1 MEEKTKIGKF
11 DWERF
16 LITVIGTAIGVALT
30 FIVNASV
37 ARRNK
42 AQAQRLTAIM
52 VIHDIDNSVEIM
64 KNIKAEEER
73 NGELLRSA
81 LKQRDHLEG
90 MPFDTLSRVLGVLI
104 DSRSVFSFDTSKE
117 KIFNS
122 DLDTWQNLGN
132 MAFLDNVQTFYH
144 YRKGA
149 QDAINESTVWERPI
163 PNEEYMQLIMDSGW
177 VTEEEFAAILQP
189 LLEEKLHEN
198 RVVYYINVSSS
209 RLDYLTQLIDYWT
222 GLNDENKFLMG
233 LTDQELEDYVNNIN
247 KKGVSLTKSKL
258 LGHWVLTIGEQTN
271 EYDFHGDHRY
281 DFSVDYA
288 SSFRQMRFFAG
299 RLKMTLSYSGEWA
312 FQGDSLVLTP
322 DYNTT
327 DVIVDPSALVPE
339 ENMQDS
345 LDAWVIRY
353 REQSINNFKEMADKG
368 EKYTV
373 KPLLDSSHDKMEWT
387 EPDGTVRYLKRKEE

>member
-1 MEEKTKIGKF
+1 MEKKTTRKRM
-11 DWERF
+11 DWQQF
-16 LITVIGTAIGVALT
+16 FITVIGTAIGVALT
-30 FIVNASV
+30 FVVSGILEH
-37 ARRNK
+37 RNK

-52 VIHDIDNSVEIM
+52 VIHDIDNTIDIVKKM
-64 KNIKAEEER
+64 KEEEER
-73 NGELLRSA
+73 NGELLRFA
-81 LKQRDHLEG
+81 LKQRDQLEG
-90 MPFDTLSRVLGVLI
+90 MPFDTLASVLDVLI

-233 LTDQELEDYVNNIN
+233 ISDQELEDYVKNIS
-247 KKGVSLTKSKL
+247 KKGVSLTRSKL
-258 LGHWVLTIGEQTN
+258 LGHWVLTKGEQTN
-271 EYDFHGDHRY
+271 EYDFHANHVY

-288 SSFRQMRFFAG
+288 SSFRQMQFFSG
-299 RLKMTLSYSGEWA
+299 KLKITLSYRGEWA
-312 FQGDSLVLTP
+312 FKGDSLVLTP
-322 DYNTT
+322 DFNTA
-327 DVIVDPSALVPE
+327 DMIVDPSGMVPE
-339 ENMQDS
+339 ENKQDS
-345 LDAWVIRY
+345 LDAWVNRY
-353 REQSINNFKEMADKG
+353 REQSIESFKEMADKG

-373 KPLLDSSHDKMEWT
+373 KARLDSSNDKMEWT
-387 EPDGTVRYLKRKEE
+387 ESDGVVRYLKRKEE